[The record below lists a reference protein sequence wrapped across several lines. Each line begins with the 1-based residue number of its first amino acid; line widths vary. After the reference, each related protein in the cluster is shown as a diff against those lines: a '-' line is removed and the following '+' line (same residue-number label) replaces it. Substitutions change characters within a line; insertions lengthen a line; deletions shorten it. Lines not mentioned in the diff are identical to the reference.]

1 MAWNYGYE
9 ESFLKEA
16 EHKMADIV
24 VIMNIALDIK
34 LSIILRL
41 CLTITFFLFFYAQT
55 DAQNGVKE
63 NGVKC
68 LTTPG

>member
-1 MAWNYGYE
+1 
-9 ESFLKEA
+9 
-16 EHKMADIV
+16 MADIV

-41 CLTITFFLFFYAQT
+41 CLTITFVMFFYAQT